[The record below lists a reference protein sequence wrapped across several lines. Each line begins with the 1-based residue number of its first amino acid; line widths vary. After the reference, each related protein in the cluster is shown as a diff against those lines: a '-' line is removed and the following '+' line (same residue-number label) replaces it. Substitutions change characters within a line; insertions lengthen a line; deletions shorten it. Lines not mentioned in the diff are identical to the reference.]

1 MKEKTAPEKSF
12 LVALEQMASML
23 RKEVKLKERKTQ
35 VLSASSLSPSLSN
48 FISQVAVILRK
59 QVQRN
64 TIVKKSQRRKQ
75 D

>member
-12 LVALEQMASML
+12 LVALEQMASLL

-35 VLSASSLSPSLSN
+35 VLSTSSLSPSLSN
-48 FISQVAVILRK
+48 FVKQVAVILRK
-59 QVQRN
+59 QVQRGG
-64 TIVKKSQRRKQ
+64 IVKKSQRRKQ

>member
-12 LVALEQMASML
+12 LVALEQMASLL

-35 VLSASSLSPSLSN
+35 VLSTSSLSPSLSN
-48 FISQVAVILRK
+48 FVKQVAVILRK
-59 QVQRN
+59 QVQRGG
-64 TIVKKSQRRKQ
+64 IVKKSQRGKQ

>member
-12 LVALEQMASML
+12 LVALEQMASLL

-35 VLSASSLSPSLSN
+35 VLSPSSLSPSLSN
-48 FISQVAVILRK
+48 FIAQVAVILRK

-64 TIVKKSQRRKQ
+64 SIVKKSQRRKQ

>member
-12 LVALEQMASML
+12 LVALEQMASLL

-35 VLSASSLSPSLSN
+35 VLSPSSLSPSLSN
-48 FISQVAVILRK
+48 FVSQVAVILRK

-64 TIVKKSQRRKQ
+64 SIVKKSQRRKQ